1 VKLILTLD
9 DRNGML
15 FNERRLSQDSVLN
28 HRILTQNKSHKIWMN
43 EYTAEL
49 FEPTPSNVIIDNDF
63 MSKMLPNDVCFIE
76 NIVITQ
82 RLAEKF
88 EKVTI
93 YKWNRTYPFD
103 LELTISMKPWS
114 LVSCEDFVGSSH
126 EKITEENY
134 EKN

>member
-1 VKLILTLD
+1 MKLILVLD
-9 DRNGML
+9 DHNGML
-15 FNERRLSQDSVLN
+15 FNDRRLSQDSVLIK
-28 HRILTQNKSHKIWMN
+28 RILDKNSENTIWMN

-103 LELTISMKPWS
+103 LELLISMKPWS
-114 LVSCEDFVGSSH
+114 LVSCEDFGGSSH